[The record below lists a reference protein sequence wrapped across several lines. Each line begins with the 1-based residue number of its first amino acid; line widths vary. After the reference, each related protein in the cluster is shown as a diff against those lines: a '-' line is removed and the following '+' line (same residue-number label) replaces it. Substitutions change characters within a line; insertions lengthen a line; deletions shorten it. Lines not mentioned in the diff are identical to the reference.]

1 VLAMTGVI
9 AAIDLADVT
18 RSEVGRLWM
27 PMMPL
32 TLAAIGV
39 AASSEKTESGEWL
52 LTTSLLAITSLVL
65 VLYWGT

>member
-1 VLAMTGVI
+1 MAGVI

-52 LTTSLLAITSLVL
+52 LTASLLAITSLVL